1 MSQNNAF
8 ERAYPSSRFLRLLGW
23 SFRISYTHLIMS
35 TDFTRYSPPATEAEL
50 VLSWLRRAR
59 ESQFSHYAAAARLRS
74 YGRLFGVPII
84 IITALIGASAFAS
97 ILAEEI
103 PLYAKLIAG
112 LCSVAA
118 TVLSSLQTF
127 FKFSERSEKHRMFG
141 AKFGA
146 LRRELESLHV
156 QNEIKPAQLTTVCIK
171 LDKLAIEAP
180 DVSAAAFSREMPKQG
195 DEDNQ

>member
-1 MSQNNAF
+1 M
-8 ERAYPSSRFLRLLGW
+8 
-23 SFRISYTHLIMS
+23 T
-35 TDFTRYSPPATEAEL
+35 TDSTRYAPPATEAEL

-59 ESQFSHYAAAARLRS
+59 ESQFAHYAAARRLRS
-74 YGRLFGVPII
+74 YGRVFGVPVI

-97 ILAEEI
+97 ILAQAI
-103 PLYAKLIAG
+103 PLYAKVIAG

-127 FKFSERSEKHRMFG
+127 FKFSERSEKHRLFG

-156 QNEIKPAQLTTVCIK
+156 QNEIKPAQLTTVRTK

-180 DVSAAAFSREMPKQG
+180 DVSAAVFSREKVKQD
-195 DEDNQ
+195 DEPS